1 MSYCSTLVIGQTT
14 NCPERNYMTVKKAK
28 KGPRKGPRLEELQ
41 KKLNKVKGDIHI
53 SRRKTWFSD
62 ALSNLDSKDK

>member
-1 MSYCSTLVIGQTT
+1 M
-14 NCPERNYMTVKKAK
+14 VKKGK
-28 KGPRKGPRLEELQ
+28 KPKFIKGPRLEELQ

-62 ALSNLDSKDK
+62 VMDNLEKNK